1 MNNFLHVLVH
11 AASDSMARWADW
23 EVAARWV
30 RLFPVRSAGNFD
42 WKVVDTH
49 SVPRWLEWVS
59 TILFAGVGVHDSVS
73 ATKPCNAVAPA

>member
-1 MNNFLHVLVH
+1 VFSISVLAFAMMNNFLHVLVH

-42 WKVVDTH
+42 EESSRLNQTC
-49 SVPRWLEWVS
+49 
-59 TILFAGVGVHDSVS
+59 VG
-73 ATKPCNAVAPA
+73 AR